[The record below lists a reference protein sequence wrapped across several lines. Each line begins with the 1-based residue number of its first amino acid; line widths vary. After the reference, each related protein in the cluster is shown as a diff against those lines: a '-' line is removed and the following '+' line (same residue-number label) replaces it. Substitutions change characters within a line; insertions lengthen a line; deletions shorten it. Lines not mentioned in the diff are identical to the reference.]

1 MNNRRKLVVA
11 LAAGALA
18 APFMSF
24 AQQQAYPNRPV
35 KFVVPFPPGGNLDF
49 IARVIQPKFSEFL
62 GATLV
67 VDNRG
72 GAAGIVGA
80 EYAAKQPADGYTIFL
95 GNTGTMGLYPVV
107 YPKLPY
113 DALKDFAAVG
123 QIAES
128 ATLMTVHPSVPVK
141 TLQEFIAFARKNP
154 GKLTCAV
161 AGLGSLL
168 HFASE
173 MLKTRAGI
181 DMLLVPYKGSGP
193 AVTDLIGGQVD
204 LMLDA
209 PTVTMPYIKA
219 GRLKAIAVIG
229 KSRLVTLPEVPTF
242 EEAGLKN
249 FEAAGW
255 QGLLVPTGT
264 PAAAV
269 AKLSA
274 ALTKT
279 LAQPEVRERFIE
291 QGLDPAPS
299 TPEQFAAHI
308 RAEIEK
314 WGRLAKA
321 ANIKV
326 D

>member
-1 MNNRRKLVVA
+1 LLIA
-11 LAAGALA
+11 GIICAADAIA
-18 APFMSF
+18 
-24 AQQQAYPNRPV
+24 QAYPSRPI

-49 IARVIQPKFSEFL
+49 LARVIQPKLSEFL
-62 GATLV
+62 GATIV

-113 DALKDFAAVG
+113 DALKDFAAIG
-123 QIAES
+123 QIAAS
-128 ATLMTVHPSVPVK
+128 PTLMAIHPSVPVK
-141 TLQEFIAFARKNP
+141 SLQEFIAFAKKNP

-173 MLKTRAGI
+173 MLKTQAGI

-209 PTVTMPYIKA
+209 PSVTMPYIKA

-229 KSRLVTLPEVPTF
+229 KTRLAPLPEVPTF

-269 AKLSA
+269 AKLSG
-274 ALTKT
+274 ALMKT
-279 LAQPEVRERFIE
+279 LEQPEVREKFIE

-308 RAEIEK
+308 RSEIEK

>member
-11 LAAGALA
+11 LGAGALA
-18 APFMSF
+18 APLLSF
-24 AQQQAYPNRPV
+24 SQQAYPNRPV

-49 IARVIQPKFSEFL
+49 LARVIQPKFSEYL
-62 GATLV
+62 GASLV
-67 VDNRG
+67 IDNRG
-72 GAAGIVGA
+72 GAGGIVGA
-80 EYAAKQPADGYTIFL
+80 EYAAKQPADGYTLFL

-123 QIAES
+123 QIAAS
-128 ATLMTVHPSVPVK
+128 ATLMAVHPSMPVK
-141 TLQEFIAFARKNP
+141 SLQEFIAFARKNP

-173 MLKTRAGI
+173 MLKRRAGI

-219 GRLKAIAVIG
+219 GRLRAIAVIG
-229 KSRLVTLPEVPTF
+229 KTRLVTLPEVPTF
-242 EEAGLKN
+242 EEAGLKD

-269 AKLSA
+269 TKLSA

-279 LAQPEVRERFIE
+279 LAQPEVREKFIE

-308 RAEIEK
+308 RSEIEK

-326 D
+326 E